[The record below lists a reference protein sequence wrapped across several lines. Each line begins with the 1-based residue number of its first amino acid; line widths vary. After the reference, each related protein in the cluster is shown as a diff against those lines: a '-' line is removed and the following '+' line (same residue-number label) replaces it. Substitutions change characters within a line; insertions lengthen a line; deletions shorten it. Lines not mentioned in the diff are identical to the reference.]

1 MSVTELHRPPFSRA
15 VGIVFET
22 VWRNA
27 EMLGHAGA
35 VLGDLGGRILGA
47 DAAVEA
53 FVDAIRHPAR
63 TREEAV
69 ADAGKLG
76 Q

>member
-1 MSVTELHRPPFSRA
+1 MDLVAGEETLRRHAEA
-15 VGIVFET
+15 V
-22 VWRNA
+22 
-27 EMLGHAGA
+27 GHAGA
-35 VLGDLGGRILGA
+35 VLGDPGGRVLGA

-53 FVDAIRHPAR
+53 FVDTIRHAAR